1 MKKALSIIAG
11 ILLADQLLK
20 FWVKTHMRLG
30 DEIPVLGSWFNI
42 HFVENKGMAF
52 GLELG
57 GDWGK
62 LFLTGFRIVAV
73 ILIGIYLY
81 RITQQKRPL
90 SLIVSISM
98 IFAGAVGNIIDSMFY
113 GLIFSQSSYH
123 QVASFLPK
131 GGGYAGFMMGKV
143 VDMLYFP
150 LFHFR
155 LPGNFPVWGGQRF
168 DFFQPVFNI
177 ADSSITV
184 GVILLLLFNRQ
195 IFKH

>member
-1 MKKALSIIAG
+1 MKKALAIITG

-30 DEIPVLGSWFNI
+30 DEIPILGTWFNL

-57 GDWGK
+57 GDRGK
-62 LFLTGFRIVAV
+62 FLLTSFRIVAV

-81 RITQQKRPL
+81 HISQKKRPT

-113 GLIFSQSSYH
+113 GLVFSQSSYH
-123 QVASFLPK
+123 QVATFLPPE
-131 GGGYAGFMMGKV
+131 GGYTGFMMGKV

-155 LPGNFPVWGGQRF
+155 LPASFPLWGGERF

-184 GVILLLLFNRQ
+184 GVMLLLLFNRQ